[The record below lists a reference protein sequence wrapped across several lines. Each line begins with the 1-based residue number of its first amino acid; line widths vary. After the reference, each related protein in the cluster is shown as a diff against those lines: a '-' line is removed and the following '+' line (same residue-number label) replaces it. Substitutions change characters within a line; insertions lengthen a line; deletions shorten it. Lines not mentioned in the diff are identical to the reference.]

1 MCIASA
7 QAMKCEGKHPT
18 PRFRH
23 TRISEREDAQG
34 MSDAITLVNNEGQ
47 VRPIQ
52 VLTPHIMPIDPNQFT
67 LVYQELQ
74 KSLSMACCSGV
85 FIAVYSS
92 CSHVLLVLLRVLLQV
107 AVAEVHH
114 ASSICCL
121 RFTECSNEMQ
131 RVETIRTNEETC

>member
-85 FIAVYSS
+85 FKS
-92 CSHVLLVLLRVLLQV
+92 CCSILNIPICPYFLVISLKLQQNKKRKV
-107 AVAEVHH
+107 
-114 ASSICCL
+114 
-121 RFTECSNEMQ
+121 T
-131 RVETIRTNEETC
+131 